1 MLPSFCV
8 ETVTRKRAPLVSERG
23 GKYRNWSAATSKSI
37 SGCSVQPGSTS
48 ADRDAREE
56 ASETWTLYAP
66 PGADVKKGDR
76 VVTSAGTFEVNGIPY
91 NWLSASG
98 QLDHM
103 VCPLVRWEG

>member
-1 MLPSFCV
+1 MLPTFATQ
-8 ETVTRKRAPLVSERG
+8 EVTRLRPGVTTSRGSEIFDWSNPSRLV
-23 GKYRNWSAATSKSI
+23 I

-103 VCPLVRWEG
+103 VCPLIRWEG